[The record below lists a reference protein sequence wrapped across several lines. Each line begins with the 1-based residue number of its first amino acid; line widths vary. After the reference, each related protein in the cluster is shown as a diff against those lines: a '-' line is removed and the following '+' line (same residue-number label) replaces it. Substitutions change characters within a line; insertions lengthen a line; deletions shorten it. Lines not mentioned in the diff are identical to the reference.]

1 MTTLLIVE
9 ADILARAPLAA
20 YLRECGFKVVEAASA
35 LEARMLVVDE
45 PLAIDVVLAEIGE
58 PAHDGFA
65 LASWIRQLE
74 PGIQIVLAGS
84 VHAAAKKAGDLCE
97 EGAPVSKPYDHQLVL
112 DRIRRAI
119 AARERNIGSNTD
131 R

>member
-20 YLRECGFKVVEAASA
+20 YLRECGFRVVEAASA

-45 PLAIDVVLAEIGE
+45 DLAIDVVLAKIGE

-65 LASWIRQLE
+65 LASWIRQRQ
-74 PGIQIVLAGS
+74 PRIQLVLAGS
-84 VHAAAKKAGDLCE
+84 VDAAAKKAGDLCE
-97 EGAPVSKPYDHQLVL
+97 EEASVSKPYDHQLVL

-119 AARERNIGSNTD
+119 AARERNIGSGTD

>member
-1 MTTLLIVE
+1 MTTLLVVE

-45 PLAIDVVLAEIGE
+45 VLAIDIVLAEIGE
-58 PAHDGFA
+58 PARDGFA
-65 LASWIRQLE
+65 LASWIRQRE
-74 PGIQIVLAGS
+74 PGIQILLAGS
-84 VHAAAKKAGDLCE
+84 VEVAAKKAGDLCE
-97 EGAPVSKPYDHQLVL
+97 ERASVSKPYDHQLVL

-119 AARERNIGSNTD
+119 AARERNTGSSTD
-131 R
+131 G